1 MIDSRINQL
10 RHAHQELD
18 HKLQWRPQDL
28 AGPADLLI
36 DLLIDMSQN
45 PLPATSPQYRV
56 EMHQMQISGTYL
68 LGVLYRYLV
77 MENKLK
83 EIYQCVQNPLELSNC
98 IASAFCYPD
107 DEFCLSMASEALELG
122 GILSSKFASNS
133 YELSNP
139 QSYRVGKAFPPAD
152 IIKGTLSN
160 RLENEWAIE
169 HTAKDTFRY
178 CEHTALLLAMVAD
191 EDPEWAIRF
200 LLEHEE
206 RLIELFD
213 PLPDLKN
220 DPIAK
225 MLQAVFRG
233 TLSSKP
239 FVELHRQRPEYFDL
253 LVKTRFLED
262 HIQNT
267 LPNSPEFKLSEIP
280 VTEAVFDLNMSY
292 WFLKCVINGSLTSER
307 KADMGKAW
315 NQYGL
320 KGDIAVEVMK
330 SKISKKMLAFVK
342 PYYEFIKNPELSA
355 QAIIEIRGEY
365 HDINPHFEALD
376 AFLNKSGKRLADCP
390 VSMENH
396 TAYLLASIEVDPEFC
411 QKTMVTAKTLEVSLL
426 KLHTEGRNKT
436 EALLDFV
443 RQAVMQKQHR
453 PEVAKLS
460 NDFYLMLRE
469 FLPKLDV
476 ELLRSIRWEDSVT
489 KAGLLED
496 AMGL

>member
-1 MIDSRINQL
+1 MMISRINQL
-10 RHAHQELD
+10 RQAHQDLE
-18 HKLQWRPQDL
+18 HKLQWRPEEL
-28 AGPADLLI
+28 AAPANVLI
-36 DLLIDMSQN
+36 ELLIDMSK
-45 PLPATSPQYRV
+45 SPVPVSSAQYRA
-56 EMHQMQISGTYL
+56 ELHQMQLSGTYL
-68 LGVLYRYLV
+68 LGVLHRFLV

-107 DEFCLSMASEALELG
+107 DEFCLSMASEALDLG

-139 QSYRVGKAFPPAD
+139 QSYRVGKAFPPVE

-169 HTAKDTFRY
+169 HNAKDSFRY

-206 RLIELFD
+206 HLIELFD
-213 PLPDLKN
+213 PLPNINN

-225 MLQAVFRG
+225 ILQAVFRG
-233 TLSSKP
+233 TLTAKP
-239 FVELHRQRPEYFDL
+239 FAELHRQRPEYFDL
-253 LVKTRFLED
+253 LVNARFLEE
-262 HIQNT
+262 HIQKT
-267 LPNSPEFKLSEIP
+267 LPNSPGFKLSEIP

-292 WFLKCVINGSLTSER
+292 WFLKCVINGSLTPER

-342 PYYEFIKNPELSA
+342 PYYEFIRTPELSA
-355 QAIIEIRGEY
+355 ESIMKSSGDYR
-365 HDINPHFEALD
+365 DINEHFEALD
-376 AFLNKSGKRLADCP
+376 AFLNKPGKRLADDP
-390 VSMENH
+390 IAMENH
-396 TAYLLASIEVDPEFC
+396 AAYLLASTNVDVEHC
-411 QKTMVTAKTLEVSLL
+411 RKTQVTVKTLEVSLL
-426 KLHTEGRNKT
+426 QLQAQDRHKSD
-436 EALLDFV
+436 ALLDFV
-443 RQAVMQKQHR
+443 RLAVMNKQDH

-460 NDFYLMLRE
+460 NDFYLLLRTL
-469 FLPKLDV
+469 LPKLDV
-476 ELLRSIRWEDSVT
+476 ELLRTIKWKDGVT

-496 AMGL
+496 ALGL